1 MLSCDLFSHPGTALL
16 RHLEDVAQTS
26 RDIAWSKEIKLEALG
41 LSRTQFIHFVETLG
55 VAHDFGKST
64 RYFQEYL
71 LHRPDEQ
78 YTRPLEANHGA
89 LSAIFAYYAVQ
100 HIFKEHTAGMAP
112 YLPYIGFLIVKRHH
126 GDLKD
131 VKNEIE
137 DAVDPDKLKVI
148 DHQIASI
155 DRADLQRL
163 YATLLPNVP
172 VDAFLRSYRD
182 VLGQLNAGKFAF
194 DKWLRSTSSPAAC
207 IFSLLCYSILISA
220 DKTEASGVSVE
231 RRESSLTKSLVDKY
245 RENEGF
251 SHATTEINRV
261 RNAIYHDV
269 TRSIES
275 INVAQTKIMSLTAPT
290 GTGKTLT
297 ALSAALKLRQRIYE
311 TRGYCPRIVYSLP
324 FLSIIDQNFEVVAD
338 VLTRCGVPITSDVA
352 LKHHHLADVFYATA
366 NNEFEPDE
374 AQFLIEGWNSE
385 IIVTTFVQFFH
396 SLFTNKNRSL
406 RKFHNIVNSIV
417 ILDEV
422 QAIPHKYWHLLNDF
436 LVELG
441 QCFGTYIILITAT
454 QPLIFQGDVR
464 ELLPDKDR
472 YFAHFNRTRLYPDV
486 GASRSFSEFAAT
498 IQDDIAQNPEKN
510 FLIVLNTI
518 RCARLMYAR
527 LVQADNENSTYFY
540 LSTHVTPKER
550 SKRIH
555 EIKQS
560 SKRKV
565 VVSTQLIEAGVDID
579 VDIVYRDFGPLDSIN
594 QVSGRCNRNDRN
606 EKQGIVHIY
615 RINDGRRDVYSYVY
629 DGLPVDKTFDTLNA
643 YTGGREGAVVEEAS
657 FLELIND
664 YFSKIKRALSAD
676 TSKELLQRITKL
688 EFEHIY
694 DEFKLIDEVGYEKL
708 DLFVELDTLAQELWQ
723 RYEHIQGLVNKRE
736 RFRAFLQIKRD
747 FYDYVISVPI
757 RDVPDEIL
765 ESEYLGRIPNEML
778 KIYYDEKTGFNGECT
793 R

>member
-1 MLSCDLFSHPGTALL
+1 MPSCNLFSHPGTALL
-16 RHLEDVAQTS
+16 RHLGDVAQTS
-26 RDIAWSKEIKLEALG
+26 RDIACSKEIALETLG
-41 LSRTQFIHFVETLG
+41 LSHTQFISFVETVA

-78 YTRPLEANHGA
+78 YSRPLEANHGA
-89 LSAIFAYYAVQ
+89 LSAIFAYYVLQ
-100 HIFKEHTAGMAP
+100 HIFRDHTIGIAP
-112 YLPYIGFLIVKRHH
+112 YLPYIGFLIIKRHH

-137 DAVDPDKLKVI
+137 DAVDPDKLGVI
-148 DHQIASI
+148 DNQIASI
-155 DRADLQRL
+155 DPVELQRL

-172 VDAFLRSYRD
+172 VDTFLRSYRD
-182 VLGQLNAGKFAF
+182 VLYRLNADKFAF
-194 DKWLRSTSSPAAC
+194 DKWLRATSGPTAC

-231 RRESSLTKSLVDKY
+231 RRVSTLTKNLVDRY

-251 SHATTEINRV
+251 DQATTDINRV
-261 RNAIYHDV
+261 RNAIYDDV
-269 TRSIES
+269 MRSIES
-275 INVAQTKIMSLTAPT
+275 INIAQTKIMSLTAPT

-297 ALSAALKLRQRIYE
+297 ALSAALKLRQRICE

-324 FLSIIDQNFEVVAD
+324 FLSIIDQNFEVVED
-338 VLTRCGVPITSDVA
+338 VLARSGVPMTSDVA
-352 LKHHHLADVFYATA
+352 LKHHHLADVFYATVD
-366 NNEFEPDE
+366 NEFALDA

-385 IIVTTFVQFFH
+385 IVVTTFVQFFH

-436 LVELG
+436 LVVLG
-441 QCFGTYIILITAT
+441 ACFGTYIILITAT
-454 QPLIFQGDVR
+454 QPLIFQRNVE
-464 ELLPDKDR
+464 ELLPEKDK
-472 YFAHFNRTRLYPDV
+472 YFEHFNRTRLYPYV
-486 GASRSFSEFAAT
+486 GAARSFAEFT
-498 IQDDIAQNPEKN
+498 TKIQDDIAQNPTKS

-518 RCARLMYAR
+518 RCARLMYAC
-527 LVQADNENSTYFY
+527 LAQADDESSTHCY

-550 SKRIH
+550 SERIQ

-560 SKRKV
+560 TKRKV
-565 VVSTQLIEAGVDID
+565 IVSTQLIEAGVDID

-606 EKQGIVHIY
+606 ETQGVVNIY
-615 RINDGRRDVYSYVY
+615 RINDGRRDIYSYIY
-629 DGLPVDKTFDTLNA
+629 DGLPMDKTFDTLNA
-643 YTGGREGAVVEEAS
+643 HTDGIEGAVVEEAS
-657 FLELIND
+657 FLKLIND
-664 YFSKIKRALSAD
+664 YFSKIKRALSTD

-694 DEFKLIDEVGYEKL
+694 DEFKLIDEAGYEKL
-708 DLFVELDTLAQELWQ
+708 DLFVELDARAQELWQ
-723 RYEHIQGLVNKRE
+723 RYEHIQCLTDKRD
-736 RFRAFLQIKRD
+736 RYRAFLQIKRD
-747 FYDYVISVPI
+747 FYDYVISVPV
-757 RDVPDEIL
+757 RDVPDEIH

-778 KIYYDEKTGFNGECT
+778 EIYYDDTTGFK